1 MRDGKVVWV
10 ALFCGTIPCLE
21 NLTKRSLR
29 IVLFE
34 RRCGTGPS
42 SIVSGRGR
50 YVNRRLFLSS
60 SLGVENEDPADRRG
74 LRIVLF
80 ERRCGTGRDGQVSS
94 PEGDDTSIV
103 GCSCLHLSAWRTR
116 TRPIDGDFASSSSR
130 DDAGRDGTVKY
141 RLPKGTIR
149 QSSVVLVF
157 ISRRGER
164 GPGR

>member
-10 ALFCGTIPCLE
+10 ALFCETIPCLE

-34 RRCGTGPS
+34 RRCGTGRS
-42 SIVSGRGR
+42 SIVSRRGR

-60 SLGVENEDPADRRG
+60 SLGVENEDPADR
-74 LRIVLF
+74 
-80 ERRCGTGRDGQVSS
+80 
-94 PEGDDTSIV
+94 GD
-103 GCSCLHLSAWRTR
+103 L
-116 TRPIDGDFASSSSR
+116 ASSSSR

-149 QSSVVLVF
+149 QSSVVFVF
-157 ISRRGER
+157 ISRGGER

>member
-10 ALFCGTIPCLE
+10 DLFCGTIPCLE

-34 RRCGTGPS
+34 RRCGTGRS
-42 SIVSGRGR
+42 SIVSRRGR

-80 ERRCGTGRDGQVSS
+80 ERRCGTGR
-94 PEGDDTSIV
+94 
-103 GCSCLHLSAWRTR
+103 A
-116 TRPIDGDFASSSSR
+116 
-130 DDAGRDGTVKY
+130 VKY

-149 QSSVVLVF
+149 QSWVVLVF
-157 ISRRGER
+157 ISKLREP
-164 GPGR
+164 GPGG